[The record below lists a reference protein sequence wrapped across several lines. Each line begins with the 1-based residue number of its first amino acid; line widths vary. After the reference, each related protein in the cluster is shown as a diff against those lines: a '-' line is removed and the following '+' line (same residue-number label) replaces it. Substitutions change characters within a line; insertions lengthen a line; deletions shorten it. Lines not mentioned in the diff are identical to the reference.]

1 MGADTPVI
9 RLEGVSK
16 RYVQGDTTV
25 HALRDVSLEI
35 RRGEFVAIVGASGSG
50 KSTMLNV
57 LGCLDQV
64 TDGEYRLMGK
74 SVAGLSPDALAAA
87 RRNHFGFVFQQY
99 NLLPSLTALAN
110 VALPGLYAGGS
121 NSACEKRAAGLLK
134 QVGLGE
140 RLHHKPSQLSGGQQQ
155 RVSIARSLMNGG
167 DVILADEPTGALDS
181 ASGKEMLALL
191 KELNRA
197 GHTVIVVT
205 HDMGVAAHADRVIEM
220 RDGMIVEDRR
230 SAVTVDRAAGEE
242 AERAAA
248 KRSVV
253 SWFSRCIQ
261 SAGAALSSLRNNRL
275 RTALSLVGI
284 SIGIAAVT
292 AIVAVSDATK
302 ASIEDKLSS
311 FLSGRLL
318 VTVGNPSLPPGQ
330 VSKLLSQADRTAL
343 ARVPGVRA
351 VKLERE
357 SVQSVRYAGTE
368 SAMTVVGGDRQVVS
382 SRKYVLDEGRNLTDL
397 DIDRASQVVVIDEK
411 ARDRLF
417 GVDASAVGREVLVGT
432 VPAIV
437 AGVVHNDGAAAFGS
451 RTGLVFLPES
461 TYVKTLDSGQD
472 VSRLTVLVEDKAD
485 PGAVRSDIVRAI
497 VANHGVEDFEV
508 NNLAAEFSKIGKV
521 TMIMTVAF
529 AGIAAISLVVGGVGV
544 MNIVLVSV
552 SERTREIG
560 VRMAIGARRSDV
572 KLQFL
577 IESVMLCCAG
587 GAFGVLIAWLIT
599 RGISR
604 SSSELQVGISSVG
617 LAIAFTVST
626 LIGLVSGVLPARRAA
641 AMNPVAALARD

>member
-1 MGADTPVI
+1 MEAAKHVI
-9 RLEGVSK
+9 SLRAVSK
-16 RYVQGDTTV
+16 RYVQGETAV
-25 HALRDVSLEI
+25 HALRSVSLDVVA
-35 RRGEFVAIVGASGSG
+35 GEFVAIVGASGSG
-50 KSTMLNV
+50 KSTLLNV

-64 TDGEYRLMGK
+64 TEGDYKLMGT

-99 NLLPSLTALAN
+99 NLLPALTAMAN
-110 VALPGLYAGGS
+110 VALPGMYAGGS
-121 NSACEKRAAGLLK
+121 RGDCEKRAAELLK

-140 RLHHKPSQLSGGQQQ
+140 RLHHRPSQLSGGQQQ

-167 DVILADEPTGALDS
+167 DIILADEPTGALDS

-191 KELNRA
+191 KELNRS

-220 RDGMIVEDRR
+220 RDGEIVAD
-230 SAVTVDRAAGEE
+230 
-242 AERAAA
+242 
-248 KRSVV
+248 KRSSVTGERV
-253 SWFSRCIQ
+253 SGAGKTQDRVSRSLSSWVTRCIQ
-261 SAGAALSSLRNNRL
+261 SAGAAASSLRNNRL

-302 ASIEDKLSS
+302 ANIEDKLSS

-330 VSKLLSQADRTAL
+330 VAKLISQADRTAL

-357 SVQSVRYAGTE
+357 SVQSVRHAGTE
-368 SAMTVVGGDRQVVS
+368 SAMTVVGGDSQVVS
-382 SRKYVLDEGRNLTDL
+382 SRKYVVSEGRNLSDL
-397 DIDRASQVVVIDEK
+397 DGDRASQVVVIDDK

-417 GVDASAVGREVLVGT
+417 GPDASAVGRELLVGT

-451 RTGLVFLPES
+451 RTGLVFMPES

-485 PGAVRSDIVRAI
+485 PGAVRRDMVRALT
-497 VANHGVEDFEV
+497 ANHGAEDFEV

-529 AGIAAISLVVGGVGV
+529 SGIAAISLVVGGVGV

-587 GAFGVLIAWLIT
+587 GGFGVLLAWLIT
-599 RGISR
+599 RGISS
-604 SSSELQVGISSVG
+604 SSSELQVGISGTG
-617 LAIAFTVST
+617 LAIAFSVST
-626 LIGLVSGVLPARRAA
+626 FIGLVSGVLPARRAA